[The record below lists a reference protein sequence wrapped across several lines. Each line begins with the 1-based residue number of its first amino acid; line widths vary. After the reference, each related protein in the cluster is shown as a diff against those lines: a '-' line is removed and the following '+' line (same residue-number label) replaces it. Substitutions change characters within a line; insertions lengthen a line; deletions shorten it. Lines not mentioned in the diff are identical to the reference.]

1 MPISFI
7 ALLKPLLESLFYIA
21 GIMVSYKALKA
32 LNIYIDKNENNHR
45 WK

>member
-1 MPISFI
+1 MSI
-7 ALLKPLLESLFYIA
+7 AIITLLKPILESLFYIA
-21 GIMVSYKALKA
+21 GIIVFYKALKA